1 MDDSILELLSSHKI
15 YTKTAEMAMRDPSK
29 IHS

>member
-1 MDDSILELLSSHKI
+1 MDDAILELLQNRQI

-29 IHS
+29 IQT

>member
-1 MDDSILELLSSHKI
+1 MDDAILELLQDHKI

-29 IHS
+29 LHT